1 VESLLEQIER
11 GMLWQAPGGV
21 HPPGHKE
28 LTEKAEISQLPL
40 PEKLVIPIKQH
51 IGVNGKILVENGQF
65 VLKGQALTEP
75 NQAWSVPVHAPT
87 SGKIDDIKAM
97 PSAHPSA
104 LEEVCIVL
112 TPDGK
117 DTWCDLSPTVDYTC
131 LENNEIIS
139 KIQMAGISGMGG
151 AGFPTYVKSQ
161 TNKTIEFLIVN
172 GVECEPYIT
181 ADDRLMQEHADE
193 IIKGICILNHVLKPE
208 KILIAIE
215 DDKPLAIKSM
225 QQASE
230 PFDNILVKA
239 IPTKYPSG
247 GEKQLIQILTNKE
260 VPTRSIPADIGI
272 LVQNV
277 GTLFAISE
285 AIYKGKPLIERVVT
299 VTGRTLNK
307 PKNVWALIGSEV
319 KHLLDNCDFEPEA
332 QQRVIMGGPMMGFTL
347 PSVRIPVVKTT
358 NCILAPNQ
366 KELPFS
372 DNEQACIRCSACAD
386 ACPASLLPQ
395 QLQWFAKAKEFDKLE
410 EHNLFDCIECGA
422 CNYVCPSEIPLVQYY
437 RIAKAQ
443 IKEQKEEQQKAQ
455 RAKERFE
462 IRNLRLE
469 REKEE
474 RLNRHKK
481 PAKPKTTDEQNKI
494 AQAMAKIKSDKP
506 EKSAVSAAIARA
518 KAKKQQN
525 ENAEVLPDNTEVAKQ
540 RAERKEKARLY
551 REEKQKD
558 SLNSEEND
566 INQDQSTNIG
576 DKKSAVAAA
585 IARAKAK
592 KLAKLTES
600 ESSDEPNESQ
610 ITPVDDPR
618 KSAVA
623 AAVARAKAKKLA
635 KQAESESSDES
646 NESQTTPVDDPRKAA
661 VAAAVARAKDK
672 KLAKLAES
680 GANNEPNESQTA
692 PVDDPRKAAVAAAV
706 ARAKAKK
713 LAKQEESE
721 SSDEPNE
728 SQTTPVDDPRKAAV
742 AAAVARAKAKKLAKQ
757 AKSEANDESI
767 DIQSEQ
773 IDDPRKAAVAAAV
786 ARAKAKKLAKQAES
800 GANNEPNE
808 SQTAP
813 VDDPRKA
820 AVAAA
825 VARAKA
831 KKLAKQAE
839 SEAND
844 EPIHIQSEQVD
855 DPRKAAVSAAV
866 ARAKAKKLAKKAE
879 SESESIDE
887 PNESQTAPVDDPRKA
902 AIAAAVAR
910 AKAKKLAKQAE
921 QSNPN
926 DSDINHENK
935 KTEGDN

>member
-28 LTEKAEISQLPL
+28 LTEKADIFQLPL

-51 IGVNGKILVENGQF
+51 IGVHGNVLVEKGQT

-87 SGKIDDIKAM
+87 SGIIDSIEAM

-104 LEEVCIVL
+104 LEEISIVL
-112 TPDGK
+112 IPDGK
-117 DTWCDLSPTVDYTC
+117 DTWCDLSPIADYKT
-131 LENNEIIS
+131 LENQDIIT

-161 TNKTIEFLIVN
+161 TDKNIEFLIVN

-181 ADDRLMQEHADE
+181 ADDRLMQEYADE
-193 IIKGICILNHVLKPE
+193 IIQGICVLSHVLKPE

-225 QQASE
+225 QKASE
-230 PFDNILVKA
+230 SFSNILVKA

-260 VPTRSIPADIGI
+260 VPARSIPADIGI

-285 AIYKGKPLIERVVT
+285 AIHKGKPLIERVVT

-319 KHLLDNCDFEPEA
+319 KHLLDNCDFVPEA

-366 KELPFS
+366 IELPVS

-410 EHNLFDCIECGA
+410 EHNLSDCIECGA

-462 IRNLRLE
+462 IRNQRLE

-481 PAKPKTTDEQNKI
+481 PAKPKTTEEQTKI
-494 AQAMAKIKSDKP
+494 AQAMAKVQSDKP

-518 KAKKQQN
+518 KAKKLQN
-525 ENAEVLPDNTEVAKQ
+525 ENAEILPDNSEVAKQ

-551 REEKQKD
+551 REEKNKD
-558 SLNSEEND
+558 SLNSEENE
-566 INQDQSTNIG
+566 IEKTANN

-592 KLAKLTES
+592 KLAQQAQSNEA
-600 ESSDEPNESQ
+600 SDV
-610 ITPVDDPR
+610 TKTDDPR

-635 KQAESESSDES
+635 KQAESQTSDD
-646 NESQTTPVDDPRKAA
+646 V
-661 VAAAVARAKDK
+661 
-672 KLAKLAES
+672 
-680 GANNEPNESQTA
+680 NEPESTQ
-692 PVDDPRKAAVAAAV
+692 V
-706 ARAKAKK
+706 
-713 LAKQEESE
+713 E
-721 SSDEPNE
+721 
-728 SQTTPVDDPRKAAV
+728 
-742 AAAVARAKAKKLAKQ
+742 
-757 AKSEANDESI
+757 
-767 DIQSEQ
+767 
-773 IDDPRKAAVAAAV
+773 DPRKAAVAAAV

-800 GANNEPNE
+800 QTSDDVNEPE
-808 SQTAP
+808 STQ
-813 VDDPRKA
+813 VEDPRKA

-839 SEAND
+839 SQTSDDVNN
-844 EPIHIQSEQVD
+844 SESTQVE
-855 DPRKAAVSAAV
+855 DPRKAAVAAAV
-866 ARAKAKKLAKKAE
+866 ARAKAKKLAKQA
-879 SESESIDE
+879 
-887 PNESQTAPVDDPRKA
+887 ESQTNDDVDEPESAQVEDPRKA
-902 AIAAAVAR
+902 AVAAAVARAKAKKLAKQAESQTNNDVNELEPESAQVEDPRKAAVAAAVARAKAKKLAKQAESQTNDDVNELEPESAQVEDPRKVAIAAAVAR

-921 QSNPN
+921 NKGSEAPN
-926 DSDINHENK
+926 EDTNEKGNDE
-935 KTEGDN
+935 